1 MEGRQGLR
9 APHSAGVLGRPG
21 GADLRAPLPCVPGHK
36 GRLPGPA
43 AEGRTDPQAA
53 PRRVL
58 SPPATRRRPSPK
70 LEGEG
75 ILRPG
80 SRPKPPGAGLA
91 LTLKGLLRS
100 GSAKGLLSKSDMARA
115 GAMITGRRR
124 RLHSSAPQATP
135 KPMSQADPV
144 LIPPPARAASQRA
157 RSKMAAPE
165 VRC

>member
-21 GADLRAPLPCVPGHK
+21 DADLRAPLPCFPGHK
-36 GRLPGPA
+36 GRLPGL
-43 AEGRTDPQAA
+43 
-53 PRRVL
+53 L

-80 SRPKPPGAGLA
+80 SRPKSPGAGLA

-124 RLHSSAPQATP
+124 LHSSAPQATP

-144 LIPPPARAASQRA
+144 LIPPPARAASQRP